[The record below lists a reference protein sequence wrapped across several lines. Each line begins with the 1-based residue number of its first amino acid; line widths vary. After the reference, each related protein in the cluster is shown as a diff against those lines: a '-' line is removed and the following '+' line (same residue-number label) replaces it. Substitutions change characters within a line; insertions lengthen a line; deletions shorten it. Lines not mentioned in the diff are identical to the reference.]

1 MVASCSGGGGGGG
14 GEEGESVYRGVDM
27 QTVIGNLL
35 PGREYLVQ
43 VRAANR
49 VGWGEWSSE
58 CEFMSGAGCPDA
70 PHMPVVTYKTSS
82 SNSIQVCIQFNFFLF
97 LVDPNQRLIDKLFE
111 TNQLFKKY

>member
-1 MVASCSGGGGGGG
+1 MASCSGGGGGG
-14 GEEGESVYRGVDM
+14 EEGKSVYRGVDM

-49 VGWGEWSSE
+49 IGWGEWSSE

-82 SNSIQVCIQFNFFLF
+82 SNSIQVSASSS
-97 LVDPNQRLIDKLFE
+97 LIVYF
-111 TNQLFKKY
+111 